1 MKMYRFPDTIISK
14 FGIGLLIFSL
24 LMLSRD
30 TLVFSCILGVKMTY
44 VYTIGVVCIAGV
56 LFLYVNRKDI
66 KSVLTDKRVLLVVL
80 STVVIP
86 MPMLLKQD
94 WQLMYFSILL
104 CIYISVFLSY
114 FICSKEIAKYL
125 VCITSVL
132 AVWSIFATYILRE
145 LPDRGLLNVPVFF
158 NVKEKAFYN
167 FGLAF
172 VSIDFQEYRNWG
184 IFREPGVYQYFLILP
199 LYLNNYVVEWERKG
213 FSILVN
219 AILSVAMVLT
229 LSTNGVVELALLIVI
244 VFFDKKLY
252 KNTALRWGAI
262 ISAVIFLVVVIYS
275 IVSERFLYDYLYKVF
290 AKLFLMTGSTTHR
303 LDAIFMDLKLF
314 LENPIMGE
322 NLATVLYSVKNNTT
336 STMTMF
342 AIFGIVGGLFHL
354 AGWFAF
360 VWEKNRSVL
369 WNLGLLMV
377 FIMSFNSQFL
387 NANVFFW
394 LFPTIAFVERGL
406 PLLKHKEAQ

>member
-1 MKMYRFPDTIISK
+1 M
-14 FGIGLLIFSL
+14 
-24 LMLSRD
+24 
-30 TLVFSCILGVKMTY
+30 
-44 VYTIGVVCIAGV
+44 
-56 LFLYVNRKDI
+56 
-66 KSVLTDKRVLLVVL
+66 
-80 STVVIP
+80 
-86 MPMLLKQD
+86 
-94 WQLMYFSILL
+94 
-104 CIYISVFLSY
+104 
-114 FICSKEIAKYL
+114 
-125 VCITSVL
+125 
-132 AVWSIFATYILRE
+132 
-145 LPDRGLLNVPVFF
+145 
-158 NVKEKAFYN
+158 
-167 FGLAF
+167 
-172 VSIDFQEYRNWG
+172 
-184 IFREPGVYQYFLILP
+184 
-199 LYLNNYVVEWERKG
+199 
-213 FSILVN
+213 
-219 AILSVAMVLT
+219 
-229 LSTNGVVELALLIVI
+229 
-244 VFFDKKLY
+244 
-252 KNTALRWGAI
+252 RWGDI

-275 IVSERFLYDYLYKVF
+275 IVSERFLYNYLYKVF